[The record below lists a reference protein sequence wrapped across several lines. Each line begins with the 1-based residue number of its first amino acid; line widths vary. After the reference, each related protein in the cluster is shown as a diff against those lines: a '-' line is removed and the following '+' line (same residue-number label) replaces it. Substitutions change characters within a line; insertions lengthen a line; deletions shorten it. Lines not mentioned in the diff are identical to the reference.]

1 MSKFSEQSIREYM
14 EKLDAASSTNE
25 ILPNDNIMNTYCV
38 FLWMLKHCRQIV
50 IYCGEARLFT
60 QKGKERLG
68 EILEDTAVESLFQ
81 NIKDAC
87 RIFLEEKSNN
97 LLVISERK
105 PGKWSDEFYP
115 LLKKPNVTIS
125 LLKDGEVPYF
135 PYHFMVGD
143 KTIYRREIDHKSKKG
158 IVRFLSSSSEL
169 LVKAFESYNKEYFVK
184 PLRVV

>member
-14 EKLDAASSTNE
+14 EELDATSSTNE

-38 FLWMLKHCRQIV
+38 FLWMLQHCSQIV

-68 EILEDTAVESLFQ
+68 EILEDAAVESFFQ

-87 RIFLEEKSNN
+87 RNFLEVKSNN

-115 LLKKPNVTIS
+115 LLKKSNVTIS
-125 LLKDGEVPYF
+125 LLKDGEVPHF

-143 KTIYRREIDHKSKKG
+143 KTIYRREIDHKTKKG
-158 IVRFLSSSSEL
+158 VVCFLSSSCKL
-169 LVKAFESYNKEYFVK
+169 LEEAFDSYNNKYFVK